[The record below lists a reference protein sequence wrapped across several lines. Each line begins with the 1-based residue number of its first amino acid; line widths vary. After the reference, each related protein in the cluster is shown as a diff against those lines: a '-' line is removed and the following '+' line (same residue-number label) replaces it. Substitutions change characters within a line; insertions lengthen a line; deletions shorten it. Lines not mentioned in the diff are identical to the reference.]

1 MKKNVLRLLAL
12 VCAASPVVLS
22 AQAPKDAIVI
32 SDADIK
38 AVLKMA
44 ADTKRTIPDNSLRVI
59 DMGTY
64 QLAVGIVARGKLAA
78 TPAAAAAAPAAAPA
92 NAQPACGQQRAGA
105 TGPNGIYHDS
115 TAETY
120 IVTSGSGTL
129 ITGGTIVNGRRSP
142 ADSEVTTILNGP
154 SCNGT
159 MVGFSSRV
167 INVGDIIVIPEG
179 VPHGFSAIPDH
190 ITYLSVRPDL
200 KKVLKKNYVNP
211 ALAGKQRSAASDDAT
226 RPVASR
232 AVGTAGTRSLPTFEV
247 DRNWPKVPAQWKLGD
262 VSSFSVDAQ
271 DRIWALHRPR
281 TLVKPEDV
289 PKRAPAVMVFDTTG
303 NYVRSWG
310 GDPSTTPGAGNP
322 PYEWPQREHGINI
335 DSKGFVWITGNNCPT
350 NGIANLKHVADDQIL
365 KFTQDGKFVMQIGHS
380 NQSKGNADTTNVH
393 RAADVQYSA
402 RSNELFVA
410 DGYGN
415 HRVIVFDADSG
426 KFKRMWGAFG
436 NKPVDD
442 DHCEVVTPKEFP
454 AGDGPKNF
462 SIVHAIR
469 LSKDGIVY
477 VADRENR
484 RVQSFTT
491 DGKFLKQIVKTDTQF
506 ARDLAFSADPDQQF
520 LYVGNGNDI
529 VIVDRK
535 AMEIVGSIKLP
546 GQIGGGHHIATDSKG
561 NIYIAGTTMGLQK
574 LTFKGMSTASTN

>member
-1 MKKNVLRLLAL
+1 MKNNFLRILAL
-12 VCAASPVVLS
+12 LCAASPAILS

-64 QLAVGIVARGKLAA
+64 QLAVGVVARGKLA
-78 TPAAAAAAPAAAPA
+78 PAPAAAAPAAAPA

-142 ADSEVTTILNGP
+142 GDSEVTTILNGP

-159 MVGFSSRV
+159 MVGFTSRV

-190 ITYLSVRPDL
+190 VTYLSVRPDL
-200 KKVLKKNYVNP
+200 KKVLQRNYVNP
-211 ALAGKQRSAASDDAT
+211 ALAGRQTAS
-226 RPVASR
+226 
-232 AVGTAGTRSLPTFEV
+232 RSLPSFEV
-247 DRNWPKVPAQWKLGD
+247 DRNWPKVPAQYKLGD
-262 VSSFSVDAQ
+262 VSSFAVDAQ
-271 DRIWALHRPR
+271 DHIWALHRPR
-281 TLVKPEDV
+281 TLIKPEDV
-289 PKRAPAVMVFDTTG
+289 PKRAPAVMVFDGAG
-303 NYVRSWG
+303 NYMKSWG
-310 GDPSTTPGAGNP
+310 GDGAG
-322 PYEWPQREHGINI
+322 YEWPQREHGINI
-335 DSKGFVWITGNNCPT
+335 DSKGFVWVTGNNCPT
-350 NGIANLKHVADDQIL
+350 NGIANLKPVADDQIL
-365 KFTQDGKFVMQIGHS
+365 KFTQDGKFVLQIGHS

-393 RAADVQYSA
+393 RAADVQYNA
-402 RSNELFVA
+402 RTNELFVA

-454 AGDGPKNF
+454 PGDGPSNF

-535 AMEIVGSIKLP
+535 AMQIVGSIKLP

>member
-1 MKKNVLRLLAL
+1 MKKKFLRILAL
-12 VCAASPVVLS
+12 VCAASPAVLS

-44 ADTKRTIPDNSLRVI
+44 ADTKRTVPDNSLRVI
-59 DMGTY
+59 DMGSY

-78 TPAAAAAAPAAAPA
+78 APAAAAPAAAPA
-92 NAQPACGQQRAGA
+92 NTQPACGQQRAGA
-105 TGPNGIYHDS
+105 TGPNGIFHDS

-167 INVGDIIVIPEG
+167 INVGDVIVIPEG

-200 KKVLKKNYVNP
+200 KKVLKKGYVNP
-211 ALAGKQRSAASDDAT
+211 ALATKSRSAVDTAGA
-226 RPVASR
+226 VA
-232 AVGTAGTRSLPTFEV
+232 TAGTRSLPTFEV

-289 PKRAPAVMVFDTTG
+289 PKRAPAVMVFDTAG
-303 NYVRSWG
+303 NYVKSFG
-310 GDPSTTPGAGNP
+310 GDGAGF
-322 PYEWPQREHGINI
+322 EWPQREHGINI

-380 NQSKGNADTTNVH
+380 NQSKGNADTQNVH
-393 RAADVQYSA
+393 RAADVQYNA
-402 RSNELFVA
+402 RTNELFVA

-426 KFKRMWGAFG
+426 KFKRLWGAFG
-436 NKPVDD
+436 NKPIDD
-442 DHCEVVTPKEFP
+442 DHCEVVTPKAFP
-454 AGDGPKNF
+454 PGDGPSNF

-469 LSKDGIVY
+469 LSKDGVIY
-477 VADRENR
+477 VADREKR

-529 VIVDRK
+529 VIIDRK
-535 AMEIVGSIKLP
+535 AMQIVGSIKVP

-574 LTFKGMSTASTN
+574 LNFKGMSSASTN

>member
-1 MKKNVLRLLAL
+1 MQNNFLRILAL
-12 VCAASPVVLS
+12 LCAISPAIVS
-22 AQAPKDAIVI
+22 AQAPKDAIII

-44 ADTKRTIPDNSLRVI
+44 AETKRTIPDNSLRVI

-64 QLAVGIVARGKLAA
+64 QLAVGIVARGKLAPA
-78 TPAAAAAAPAAAPA
+78 PAAAAPAAPA

-105 TGPNGIYHDS
+105 TGPGGIYHDS

-129 ITGGTIVNGRRSP
+129 ITGGTIVNGRRSA
-142 ADSEVTTILNGP
+142 ADNEVTTILNGP

-167 INVGDIIVIPEG
+167 INVGDVIVIPEG

-200 KKVLKKNYVNP
+200 KKVLQRNYVNP
-211 ALAGKQRSAASDDAT
+211 ALAGKQSAA
-226 RPVASR
+226 
-232 AVGTAGTRSLPTFEV
+232 RSVPTFEV

-262 VSSFSVDAQ
+262 VSSFAVDAQ
-271 DRIWALHRPR
+271 DHIWALHRPR
-281 TLVKPEDV
+281 TLIKPEDV
-289 PKRAPAVMVFDTTG
+289 PKRAPAVMVFDGAG
-303 NYVRSWG
+303 NYIRSWG
-310 GDPSTTPGAGNP
+310 GDGAG
-322 PYEWPQREHGINI
+322 YEWPQREHGINI
-335 DSKGFVWITGNNCPT
+335 DSKGFVWVTGNNCPT

-365 KFTQDGKFVMQIGHS
+365 KFTQDGKFVLQVGHS

-393 RAADVQYSA
+393 RAADVQYNA
-402 RSNELFVA
+402 RTNELFVA

-454 AGDGPKNF
+454 PGDGPSNF

-491 DGKFLKQIVKTDTQF
+491 EGKFLKQIVKTDTQF
-506 ARDLAFSADPDQQF
+506 ARDLAFSADPEQQF

-535 AMEIVGSIKLP
+535 AMQIVGSIKLP

-561 NIYIAGTTMGLQK
+561 NIYIAATTIGLQK

>member
-1 MKKNVLRLLAL
+1 MKKNVVRTLAL
-12 VCAASPVVLS
+12 LVAGPAIVS

-32 SDADIK
+32 TDADIK

-64 QLAVGIVARGKLAA
+64 QLAVGVVARGKLA
-78 TPAAAAAAPAAAPA
+78 PAPAAAAPAAAPA
-92 NAQPACGQQRAGA
+92 NAQPACGQPRAGA

-159 MVGFSSRV
+159 MVGYSSRV
-167 INVGDIIVIPEG
+167 INVGDIIVIPEA

-200 KKVLKKNYVNP
+200 KKVLQKNYVNP
-211 ALAGKQRSAASDDAT
+211 ALAAKPRTALSDDAT
-226 RPVASR
+226 GAVASR
-232 AVGTAGTRSLPTFEV
+232 AVGTAGTRSLPMFEI

-262 VSSFSVDAQ
+262 VSSFAVDAQ
-271 DRIWALHRPR
+271 DHIWLLHRPR

-289 PKRAPAVMVFDTTG
+289 PKRAPAVMAFDIAG
-303 NYVRSWG
+303 NYIKAWG
-310 GDPSTTPGAGNP
+310 GDPAAASGASGNAA
-322 PYEWPQREHGINI
+322 YEWPQREHGIHL

-380 NQSKGNADTTNVH
+380 NQSKGNADTLNVH
-393 RAADVQYSA
+393 RAADVQVWP
-402 RSNELFVA
+402 RTNEAFVA

-454 AGDGPKNF
+454 AGDGPANF
-462 SIVHAIR
+462 SIVHALRIA
-469 LSKDGIVY
+469 KDGVVY

-484 RVQSFTT
+484 RVQSFTL

-506 ARDLAFSADPDQQF
+506 ARDVALSSDPQQQF

-535 AMEIVGSIKLP
+535 AMQILGNIKLP

-574 LTFKGMSTASTN
+574 LRFKGMSTVSTN